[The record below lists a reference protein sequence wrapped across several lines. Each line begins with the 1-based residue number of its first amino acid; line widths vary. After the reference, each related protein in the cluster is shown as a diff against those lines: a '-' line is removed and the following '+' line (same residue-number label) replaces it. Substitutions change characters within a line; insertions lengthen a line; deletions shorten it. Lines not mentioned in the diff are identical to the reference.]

1 MAHQYVVLVGTVL
14 YVISRKDTL
23 VYTNAGDQKKK
34 KKKLQKEGSFSATLG
49 FPLKYRSVLAMT
61 G

>member
-34 KKKLQKEGSFSATLG
+34 KKLQKEGSFSATLG